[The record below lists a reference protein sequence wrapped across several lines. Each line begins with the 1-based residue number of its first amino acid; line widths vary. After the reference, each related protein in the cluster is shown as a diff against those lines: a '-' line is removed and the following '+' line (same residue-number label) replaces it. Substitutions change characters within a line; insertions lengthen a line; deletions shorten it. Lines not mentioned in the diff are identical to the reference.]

1 MPTKTYIESSLR
13 SINDSDFQNLIIRF
27 LMFRGYEF
35 VSAPGA
41 MDSKNK
47 TTKGTPDAL
56 FHGLNRNKY
65 VLCEIT
71 TQNKND
77 NKNKFMEKLKEDID
91 HCFDYEKTNIEN
103 SKVDEVILACNSKV
117 DAKEYEELRKYIAQK
132 YKNDNLRIY
141 SIQNLAE
148 ELISFP
154 DIDEFFQ
161 NISFLDGIST
171 LEGFIENS
179 KRGIRPDL
187 KNNYLK
193 QSDTFDTILS
203 TLEKESILLIYGNQ
217 GIGKTRLAIELAKE
231 FNNQNYTTL
240 VVNYYDNNLK
250 DNLYKIL
257 QKNNKYLIIFDNYI
271 QYDSIDYL
279 IKRIPQIFNKSE
291 FKFIFTL
298 RQPYLIDLEK
308 QLSDFNTKKI
318 QLNEVSR
325 EFMET
330 FINEL
335 LKEYGF
341 NIKKSYIDK
350 IIDLSKNNIGFAL
363 MILLPLFEHDDYSYL
378 INPEKAYEN
387 YFKNYK
393 SFEAVLS
400 NEASLKVL
408 GCVSFFDKIDL
419 NNENLVSTVYDI
431 FKIDFNENEDII
443 LKLTKNELL
452 SKKGNILEFS
462 DSILSTYIFYHTFI
476 SQNILSFEDLIL
488 NFIDNYSTVINNKI
502 YEVIIAFGFEDFK
515 NKKFQTLLKI
525 ESQLKNEKLIS
536 FYNIFH
542 IYFEIQ
548 ILNFVNEWIDSE
560 SDEYFDVN
568 KFEIPDMHN
577 YHNYNRIIKLSAHL
591 LYSQYDTL
599 TLKLFVEII
608 YKKPSLTKEVF
619 YHLKETYSYSINSLQ
634 NKYLYQNKLMDF
646 IEIELENPDKELIK
660 KTIFVFLLNENRMFD
675 WHHNELQQ
683 TSNHKVNIYRIK
695 LPNTTELSEFRLR
708 LLNYLL
714 KIYDDY
720 KRSVEKNLNSYIRLM
735 SVEYSNLI
743 FNEEHILKKFFNK
756 MDFKRYYP
764 NKLSY
769 TYYNKLTGIYY
780 DKFKMYTPYFPNFY
794 DYVNVESIDK
804 INTLSKIF
812 NDYDD
817 FNPDEKIKKIENYLM
832 ENQNYIE
839 FFDLLK
845 EVNESGDGYFNV
857 DYLFA
862 ALIRFDENLFIEA
875 FEYYCWNNY
884 TLFKSKG
891 FINEIF
897 EYSNLNAIE
906 IYELLNKNS
915 YDDLENCND
924 VFFKVIPKNQ
934 IDEFIFYKLIIHIK
948 TSNNFIFLPEK
959 YINYEPTFIR
969 LKNKL
974 NTETRN
980 IVQFLTEI
988 IVNKDY
994 NSPFVFSHSFCK
1006 KYQHYFEDN
1015 FELLKNAYFTKIS
1028 LEMDLDHN
1036 FEELKVLC
1044 ELDKNVLKEYFEWR
1058 FEHNDEFYKD
1068 DSQMNFIWNLN
1079 YNFEELSSLIEYI
1092 IENSKDFDCQG
1103 VSLLFT
1109 GKTLKEKEFIKE
1121 FIEKNHQNKK
1131 SIEVLFTNIKKYYSH
1146 EEYLEFLEIFL
1157 RWSKDFEIFK
1167 SIIRPDFYMRNLFS
1181 EEGDIKLRLDF
1192 YNKIKDKL
1200 FDLNSVDHIKHMKL
1214 IENEINDVEQEL
1226 KKFYKYSPDS
1236 KI

>member
-117 DAKEYEELRKYIAQK
+117 DTKEYEELRKYISQK

-154 DIDEFFQ
+154 DIDEFFP

-179 KRGIRPDL
+179 KKRIRPDL

-193 QSDTFDTILS
+193 QADTFDTILS

-217 GIGKTRLAIELAKE
+217 GIGKTRLAIEIAKE

-250 DNLYKIL
+250 DNLYKSL

-271 QYDSIDYL
+271 QYDSIGYL

-298 RQPYLIDLEK
+298 RQPYLINLEK
-308 QLSDFNTKKI
+308 QLSDFNTKKV
-318 QLNEVSR
+318 QLTEVSR

-363 MILLPLFEHDDYSYL
+363 MILLPLFGHDDYSYL

-400 NEASLKVL
+400 NETSLKVL

-419 NNENLVSTVYDI
+419 SNENLVSTIYDI
-431 FKIDFNENEDII
+431 FKIDFNENEDIV

-452 SKKGNILEFS
+452 NKKGNILEFS

-476 SQNILSFEDLIL
+476 SQNILSFEDIIL
-488 NFIDNYSTVINNKI
+488 NFIDDYSTVINNKI

-525 ESQLKNEKLIS
+525 ESQLKNERLIS

-560 SDEYFDVN
+560 SDEYFDVS

-577 YHNYNRIIKLSAHL
+577 YYSYNRIIKLLAHL
-591 LYSQYDTL
+591 LYSQYDAL
-599 TLKLFVEII
+599 ALKLFVEII
-608 YKKPSLTKEVF
+608 KTF
-619 YHLKETYSYSINSLQ
+619 
-634 NKYLYQNKLMDF
+634 KLSF
-646 IEIELENPDKELIK
+646 
-660 KTIFVFLLNENRMFD
+660 
-675 WHHNELQQ
+675 
-683 TSNHKVNIYRIK
+683 
-695 LPNTTELSEFRLR
+695 
-708 LLNYLL
+708 
-714 KIYDDY
+714 
-720 KRSVEKNLNSYIRLM
+720 KNL
-735 SVEYSNLI
+735 
-743 FNEEHILKKFFNK
+743 
-756 MDFKRYYP
+756 
-764 NKLSY
+764 
-769 TYYNKLTGIYY
+769 
-780 DKFKMYTPYFPNFY
+780 
-794 DYVNVESIDK
+794 
-804 INTLSKIF
+804 
-812 NDYDD
+812 
-817 FNPDEKIKKIENYLM
+817 
-832 ENQNYIE
+832 
-839 FFDLLK
+839 
-845 EVNESGDGYFNV
+845 
-857 DYLFA
+857 
-862 ALIRFDENLFIEA
+862 
-875 FEYYCWNNY
+875 
-884 TLFKSKG
+884 
-891 FINEIF
+891 
-897 EYSNLNAIE
+897 
-906 IYELLNKNS
+906 
-915 YDDLENCND
+915 
-924 VFFKVIPKNQ
+924 
-934 IDEFIFYKLIIHIK
+934 
-948 TSNNFIFLPEK
+948 
-959 YINYEPTFIR
+959 
-969 LKNKL
+969 
-974 NTETRN
+974 
-980 IVQFLTEI
+980 
-988 IVNKDY
+988 
-994 NSPFVFSHSFCK
+994 
-1006 KYQHYFEDN
+1006 
-1015 FELLKNAYFTKIS
+1015 
-1028 LEMDLDHN
+1028 
-1036 FEELKVLC
+1036 
-1044 ELDKNVLKEYFEWR
+1044 
-1058 FEHNDEFYKD
+1058 
-1068 DSQMNFIWNLN
+1068 
-1079 YNFEELSSLIEYI
+1079 
-1092 IENSKDFDCQG
+1092 
-1103 VSLLFT
+1103 
-1109 GKTLKEKEFIKE
+1109 
-1121 FIEKNHQNKK
+1121 
-1131 SIEVLFTNIKKYYSH
+1131 
-1146 EEYLEFLEIFL
+1146 
-1157 RWSKDFEIFK
+1157 
-1167 SIIRPDFYMRNLFS
+1167 
-1181 EEGDIKLRLDF
+1181 
-1192 YNKIKDKL
+1192 
-1200 FDLNSVDHIKHMKL
+1200 
-1214 IENEINDVEQEL
+1214 
-1226 KKFYKYSPDS
+1226 
-1236 KI
+1236 